1 MPARRRRSIDEILE
15 EAREQLDRVDPEQAR
30 DAVDHDGAV
39 LVDIRSDNQRAQ
51 DGVIPGAMHHPRN
64 VLEWRLDPES
74 EQPDPDLSGDLDRRV
89 IIVCDAG
96 YASSLAAAVAQEL
109 GYRNATDL
117 AGGFQAWRAAGF
129 PVELGR

>member
-1 MPARRRRSIDEILE
+1 VPERRRRRLDELLE
-15 EAREQLDRVDPEQAR
+15 EARQRLDRVDPEQAR
-30 DAVDHDGAV
+30 EAVETEGAV
-39 LVDIRSDNQRAQ
+39 LVDIRSDNQRAR
-51 DGVIPGAMHHPRN
+51 DGVIPGAMYHPRN

-74 EQPDPDLSGDLDRRV
+74 EAPDPELSSDLDRRV

-117 AGGFQAWRAAGF
+117 AGGFQAWRAAGL
-129 PVELGR
+129 PVER